1 MTIGH
6 VNRTPPVLLLV
17 GVHREELSF
26 GQAVASAVDPRQV
39 SVLPILQGLSGRRPN
54 PDEVHRYEMLH
65 RALYLQVLPH
75 VEGRHRL
82 LIDLHTGQDS
92 AGPTADL
99 LCASPVLCQR
109 LEQRIEGHAGVSDRN
124 VRVLPLGPSGRLPKT
139 LTVIPRQIWN
149 NPAFQYLGMEIYLPQ
164 NEVAVTESRQLAL
177 CLVHMACECVGQG
190 AIEPPGP
197 LLASRVEAGLSAGG
211 AGGELP
217 NAPPDSPGKPLP

>member
-1 MTIGH
+1 M
-6 VNRTPPVLLLV
+6 LLLV

-54 PDEVHRYEMLH
+54 PDEVYRYEMLH

-99 LCASPVLCQR
+99 LCASPALCQQ
-109 LEQRIEGHAGVSDRN
+109 LEKRIEGHAGVSGRN
-124 VRVLPLGPSGRLPKT
+124 VRVLPLGQSGRLPKT
-139 LTVIPRQIWN
+139 HTVIPRQIWN

-164 NEVAVTESRQLAL
+164 NEAAVTESRQLAL
-177 CLVHMACECVGQG
+177 WLVNMACECVGQG
-190 AIEPPGP
+190 TITQPGP
-197 LLASRVEAGLSAGG
+197 RLAGRVAAGLSAGG
-211 AGGELP
+211 VGGELP
-217 NAPPDSPGKPLP
+217 DALPGSPGKPLP